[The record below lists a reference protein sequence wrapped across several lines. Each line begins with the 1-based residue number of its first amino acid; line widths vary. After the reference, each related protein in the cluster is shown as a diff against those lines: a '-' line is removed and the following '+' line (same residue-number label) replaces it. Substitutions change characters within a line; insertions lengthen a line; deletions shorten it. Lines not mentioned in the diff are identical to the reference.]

1 MDQKRQNAATHHMAA
16 FFAFANHPFKL
27 RLYLL
32 KNLPAAFF
40 SGVRVVSANEEAC
53 TVSVPYKRF
62 TQNPF
67 RSTYFA
73 CLSMAAE
80 LSTGL
85 LAMAHLHGRTPSVSM
100 LITGME
106 ARFYKKAKGLSFFT
120 CAGGAMIREAIAAAI
135 STGDGRE
142 IKAYSIGKN
151 SAGEVVAEF
160 WFTWSFKRRT

>member
-1 MDQKRQNAATHHMAA
+1 MENEQQNAATHPTAA
-16 FFAFANHPFKL
+16 FFSFANHPFKL

-32 KNLPAAFF
+32 KNLPSAFF
-40 SGVRVVSANEEAC
+40 SGVKVVAANEAAC
-53 TVSVPYKRF
+53 TVSVPYSSF

-85 LAMAHLHGRTPSVSM
+85 LAMAAIQGRSVSM
-100 LITGME
+100 LITAME
-106 ARFYKKAKGLSFFT
+106 ARFHKKATGLTFFT
-120 CAGGAMIREAIAAAI
+120 CAGGAMISEAVSAAVA
-135 STGDGRE
+135 TGEGQE
-142 IKAYSIGKN
+142 IKVHSAGKN

-160 WFTWSFKRRT
+160 WFTWSFKRR